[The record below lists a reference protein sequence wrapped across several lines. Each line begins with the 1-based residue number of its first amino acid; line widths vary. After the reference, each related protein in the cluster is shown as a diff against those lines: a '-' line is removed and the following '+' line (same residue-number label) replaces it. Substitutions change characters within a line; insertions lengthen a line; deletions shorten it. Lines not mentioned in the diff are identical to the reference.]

1 MEEEIEDEY
10 YEEEYD
16 SGGWIIYVVIK
27 NIEWVRTVT

>member
-1 MEEEIEDEY
+1 MEEIEDEY

-16 SGGWIIYVVIK
+16 GGDWIIYVVIK